1 MAQALQNNTSDRL
14 LRDYG
19 VNVHEAMAWS
29 NGVGAVAVLFVTLWT
44 GELWRALAYFGN
56 TGVGSA
62 LLLLRSLLFYVGALL
77 YTILIRCECECECP
91 LPSTH

>member
-56 TGVGSA
+56 TGPAA

-77 YTILIRCECECECP
+77 YTILIR
-91 LPSTH
+91 